1 MLQIS
6 NSVFI
11 PDNEIE
17 LNAIRAQGSGGQNV
31 NKVSSAVHLRF
42 DIRASSLPDIYK
54 EKLLTLN
61 DQRISSDGIIV
72 IKAQQ
77 YRSQDKNRDDA
88 LDRLRDLIKQVMI
101 VRKQRRPTKPG
112 KAAKTRRMD
121 SKTKR
126 GKVKNLRGKINPD

>member
-1 MLQIS
+1 MNAYAANFAVSCVAEDRREVDTLQRERRLNQFFAGVEKRALRIAEIS
-6 NSVFI
+6 
-11 PDNEIE
+11 
-17 LNAIRAQGSGGQNV
+17 IR
-31 NKVSSAVHLRF
+31 
-42 DIRASSLPDIYK
+42 
-54 EKLLTLN
+54 
-61 DQRISSDGIIV
+61 
-72 IKAQQ
+72 
-77 YRSQDKNRDDA
+77 NRDDA